1 MCKAFDESGNGYV
14 RSDGCVVTYLQRSTD
29 ARRIYASILNVRTNT
44 DGAKDQG
51 ITYPNGQMQNQL
63 IRETYEEIGLNPA
76 DVAYVEAHGTG
87 TKVGDPQEVNSICD
101 YFCKDRKTP
110 LLIGS
115 VKSNMGHSEPASG
128 VCSIAKLLIAMEAG
142 KLPGNLH
149 FKSPNPDLYGL
160 MDGRMKVVDRNMDW
174 EGGIIGLNSFG
185 FGGANAHVILKS
197 NAKPKS
203 IHSIGDIPRLV
214 LCSGRSEE
222 AIEMMLGEVEVN
234 RDDDELAGMINDIH
248 SKNIPLH
255 YHRGFTLMSADGTN
269 QREVMEFRDEKRPI
283 WFIYAGMGSQW
294 ASMAKEMMQVD
305 VFRQAIN
312 RCADALRPEGVDLVD
327 ILTRS
332 DESKFENILNS
343 FVSIAAVQVAL
354 TDVLRAVGINPD
366 GMMGHSVGELGCAY
380 ADGCFTA
387 EQTVLAAYWRGRS
400 IADTDLSAGAM
411 AAVGL
416 SWEECQERLPKDVI
430 PACHNSVDSVT
441 ISGPVDSINKVV
453 KELSEQ
459 GIFAKAVKSSG
470 YAFHSKY
477 IADAAPKLRKSL
489 DRIIPTPKNR
499 SDRWISSSIPESAWN
514 SSIAKQSSSSYHVN
528 NLLSPVLF
536 HSGLQ
541 HIPKHAICI
550 EIAPHGLLQA
560 ILKRALGS
568 EATVL
573 SLMKRQHANNVQFMM
588 TNIGKLYTA
597 GAQPQIGKLYRPIT
611 YPVGRGTPMLNSRI
625 GWDHSQKWKLCN
637 FGSDSSSGETVVD
650 VNLTKDDDAYLA
662 GHTIDG
668 RVLFPATGYI
678 TLAWKTFAKTRGTT
692 FDRLPVVMDNVVF
705 HRATILPKD
714 GSVKFGLNFFDGTGK
729 FEICEG
735 GSLAVSGVIRVPE
748 DIDMEELPLDP
759 IAYDKKAGLLLERG
773 DVYKELRL
781 RGYDYGGLFRGINK
795 TDSRAN
801 AGELEWANNWISFMD
816 TMLQFSI
823 MGKDMRELYLPTR
836 IERVIINPAK
846 QMSILEQTKD
856 HLDCFMYKDIN
867 VIKSGGVEMRGLRA
881 SLAPRRSGTQASP
894 KMERYTFVPTINTRA
909 LGETTESSKM
919 HAIAAATH
927 LVLENSSGALKLK
940 VAEYI
945 EDRLP
950 ESSNAM
956 LMQEII
962 ESEPTLASDV
972 AIVTNQKSEAYT
984 TFVGDC
990 GVRVVVK
997 DGTKGPIESNCHLA
1011 VGYDLLTINN
1021 GSAILKNLRES
1032 IKDEAF
1038 ILLEEAASTYDR
1050 FKRTKT
1056 MFNELKLNVIS
1067 EQTVDNRVFIL
1078 LRPTIDMAE
1087 REKQIVVVSETNFKW
1102 LEELKESLI
1111 DSETGKYTY
1120 IVCQGEEFF
1129 GAVGFMNCI
1138 KNEAGGRLARM
1149 IFVQDKNVEK
1159 FTFESA
1165 MFAEQLK
1172 KDLIQNVYK
1181 NGTWGTFRHLK
1192 LDSTMGTL
1200 PVEHA
1205 YVNALTKGDLASLK
1219 WIEGPLTLDR
1229 PDSQDARQELC
1240 TVYCAPINFR
1250 DVMLSSGKLA
1260 ADALPGD
1267 LAQQDCILGL
1277 EFSGRDSTGK
1287 RIMAMVQAKSL
1298 ATTCVAPRNMMWEI
1312 PDNWTMEQASTIPC
1326 VYSTVYYA
1334 LVVRGKMK
1342 KGESILIHAGSG
1354 GVGQAAISVALS
1366 GGLNVFTTVGSK
1378 EKREFLKKTFPKVST
1393 SQSRAARMVDNFFS
1407 FLISSPTATSET
1419 RVIHHSSRW

>member
-14 RSDGCVVTYLQRSTD
+14 RSDGCVVTFLQRATD
-29 ARRIYASILNVRTNT
+29 SRRIYATILNVRTNT

-51 ITYPNGQMQNQL
+51 ITFPNGQMQNRL
-63 IRETYEEIGLNPA
+63 IRETYEEIGLNPTE
-76 DVAYVEAHGTG
+76 VTYVEAHGTG
-87 TKVGDPQEVNSICD
+87 TKVGDPQEVNAICD

-142 KLPGNLH
+142 MLPGNLH
-149 FKSPNPDLYGL
+149 YNSPNPDLYGL
-160 MDGRMKVVDRNMDW
+160 MDGRLKVVDRNMEW

-197 NAKPKS
+197 NKKPKLLGT
-203 IHSIGDIPRLV
+203 IGDVPRLTV
-214 LCSGRSEE
+214 CSGRTEE
-222 AIEMMLGEVEVN
+222 AVEQLLAEIETN
-234 RDDDELAGMINDIH
+234 RNDDEFAGLINEIH
-248 SKNIPLH
+248 AKTIPLH
-255 YHRGFTLMSADGTN
+255 YYRGYTVMSADGTN
-269 QREVMEFRDEKRPI
+269 QREVMEHRDEKRPI
-283 WFIYAGMGSQW
+283 WFVYSGMGSQW
-294 ASMAKEMMQVD
+294 ASMAKEMMQID
-305 VFRQAIN
+305 SFRSAIN
-312 RCADALRPEGVDLVD
+312 RCADVLRPEGVDLID

-332 DESKFENILNS
+332 DESKFDNILNS

-354 TDVLRAVGINPD
+354 TDVLRALGISPD
-366 GMMGHSVGELGCAY
+366 GMVGHSVGELGCAY
-380 ADGCFTA
+380 ADGCFTP

-400 IADTDLSAGAM
+400 ILDTDLTPGQM

-441 ISGPVDSINKVV
+441 ISGPTESIDKVV
-453 KELSEQ
+453 KELSDQ

-470 YAFHSKY
+470 IAFHSKY

-489 DRIIPTPKNR
+489 DKIIPSPKNR
-499 SDRWISSSIPESAWN
+499 SEKWISSSIPESAWN
-514 SSIAKQSSSSYHVN
+514 SSIAKQSSSAYHVN

-536 HSGLQ
+536 HSALQ
-541 HIPKHAICI
+541 HVPKHAICI

-560 ILKRALGS
+560 ILKRSLGG
-568 EATVL
+568 ECTNI
-573 SLMKRQHANNVQFMM
+573 SLMKRQHTNNVQFML
-588 TNIGKLYTA
+588 TNIGKLFTA
-597 GAQPQIGKLYRPIT
+597 GAQPMVSRLYRPIS
-611 YPVGRGTPMLNSRI
+611 YPVGRGTPMLNSKI
-625 GWDHSQKWKLCN
+625 GWDHSQKWIVINLS
-637 FGSDSSSGETVVD
+637 GDTTSGETVVD
-650 VNLTKDDDAYLA
+650 VNLSKEDDAYLA

-678 TLAWKTFAKTRGTT
+678 TLAWKTFAKMRGTT
-692 FDRLPVVMDNVVF
+692 YDRLPVVMENIVF

-714 GSVKFGLNFFDGTGK
+714 GSVKFGLNFFDGSGK

-735 GSLAVSGVIRVPE
+735 GSLAVSGTIKVPE
-748 DIDMEELPLDP
+748 NIEMEELPLDP
-759 IAYDKKAGLLLERG
+759 MPYDKKSGLVLERG

-795 TDSRAN
+795 TDTAAN

-823 MGKDMRELYLPTR
+823 MGKDLRELYLPTR
-836 IERVIINPAK
+836 IERVTINPEK
-846 QMSILEQTKD
+846 QTSMLEKTTDK
-856 HLDCFMYKDIN
+856 LDCYMYKDIN

-894 KMERYTFVPTINTRA
+894 KIERYTFVPNTNRRELA
-909 LGETTESSKM
+909 ESSQKSKQN
-919 HAIAAATH
+919 ALSVATH
-927 LVLENSSGALKLK
+927 LVLENSGGALKLK

-950 ESSNAM
+950 EASNAM
-956 LMQEII
+956 YFQDII

-972 AIVTNQKSEAYT
+972 AIVTNQKSDPYT
-984 TFVGDC
+984 QFVGDS
-990 GVRVVVK
+990 GVRVVAK
-997 DGTKGPIESNCHLA
+997 DATKGPIEQNCHLVVA
-1011 VGYDLLTINN
+1011 YDLLTIKN
-1021 GSAILKNLRES
+1021 GSTIMKSLRDSLKE
-1032 IKDEAF
+1032 DAF
-1038 ILLEEAASTYDR
+1038 VLLEETLSAYERIRRGKNIFD
-1050 FKRTKT
+1050 
-1056 MFNELKLNVIS
+1056 ELQLNIVS
-1067 EQTVDNRVFIL
+1067 EQIVENRVYLL
-1078 LRPTIDMAE
+1078 LRPFIDVND
-1087 REKQIVVVSETNFKW
+1087 REKQVVMVTETNFKW
-1102 LEELKESLI
+1102 LEELKEALI
-1111 DSETGKYTY
+1111 DSETGRYTY

-1129 GAVGFMNCI
+1129 GGVGLMNCI
-1138 KNEAGGRLARM
+1138 KNEAGGKLARM
-1149 IFVQDKNVEK
+1149 IFIQDKGIEK
-1159 FTFESA
+1159 FNFNSA
-1165 MFAEQLK
+1165 MFADQLK

-1181 NGTWGTFRHLK
+1181 NGAWGSFRHLR
-1192 LDSTMGTL
+1192 LDNATGATL

-1219 WIEGPLTLDR
+1219 WIEGPLSLDR
-1229 PDSQDARQELC
+1229 PEPKDARNELC
-1240 TVYCAPINFR
+1240 TVYYAPINFR

-1277 EFSGRDSTGK
+1277 EFSGRNANGK

-1298 ATTCVAPRNMMWEI
+1298 ATTCVAPKNMMWDI
-1312 PDNWTMEQASTIPC
+1312 PDTWTMEQASTVPC

-1334 LVVRGKMK
+1334 LVVRGKMR

-1354 GVGQAAISVALS
+1354 GVGQAAISVALQA
-1366 GGLNVFTTVGSK
+1366 GLTVFTTVGSK
-1378 EKREFLKKTFPKVST
+1378 EKREFLKKNFPKV
-1393 SQSRAARMVDNFFS
+1393 RKHLCN
-1407 FLISSPTATSET
+1407 
-1419 RVIHHSSRW
+1419 WK

>member
-1 MCKAFDESGNGYV
+1 MCKAFDEAGNGYV
-14 RSDGCVVTYLQRSTD
+14 RSDGCVVTFLQRSTD
-29 ARRIYASILNVRTNT
+29 SRRIYATILNVRTNT

-51 ITYPNGQMQNQL
+51 ITFPNGQMQNRL

-76 DVAYVEAHGTG
+76 EVSYVEAHGTG

-142 KLPGNLH
+142 MLPGNLH
-149 FKSPNPDLYGL
+149 FNSPNPDLYGL
-160 MDGRMKVVDRNMDW
+160 MDGRMKVVDRNMEW

-197 NAKPKS
+197 NKKPKTVGTL
-203 IHSIGDIPRLV
+203 GDTPRLTV
-214 LCSGRSEE
+214 CSGRTEE
-222 AIEMMLGEVEVN
+222 AVEMLLSEIEAN
-234 RDDDELAGMINDIH
+234 RNDDEFMGLVNEIH
-248 SKNIPLH
+248 VKNIPLH
-255 YHRGFTLMSADGTN
+255 YFRGYTVMNADGSN
-269 QREVMEFRDEKRPI
+269 QREVTEHRDEKRPI
-283 WFIYAGMGSQW
+283 WFIYSGMGSQW
-294 ASMAKEMMQVD
+294 ASMAKEMMTLD
-305 VFRQAIN
+305 AFRTAIN
-312 RCADALRPEGVDLVD
+312 RCADVLRPEGVDLID

-332 DESKFENILNS
+332 DEARFDNILNS

-354 TDVLRAVGINPD
+354 TDVLRSLGISPD
-366 GMMGHSVGELGCAY
+366 GMVGHSVGELGCAY
-380 ADGCFTA
+380 ADGCFTP

-400 IADTDLSAGAM
+400 ILDTDLTPGQM

-441 ISGPVDSINKVV
+441 ISGPTESIDKVV
-453 KELSEQ
+453 KELSDQ
-459 GIFAKAVKSSG
+459 GVFAKAVKSSG
-470 YAFHSKY
+470 IAFHSKY

-489 DRIIPTPKNR
+489 DKIIPTPKNR
-499 SDRWISSSIPESAWN
+499 SERWISSSIPESAWN

-536 HSGLQ
+536 HSALQ

-560 ILKRALGS
+560 ILKRSLGG
-568 EATVL
+568 ECANI
-573 SLMKRQHANNVQFMM
+573 SLMKRQHTNNVQFMLM
-588 TNIGKLYTA
+588 NIGKLFTA
-597 GAQPQIGKLYRPIT
+597 GAQPTISRLYRPIS
-611 YPVGRGTPMLNSRI
+611 YPVGRGTPMLNSKI
-625 GWDHSQKWKLCN
+625 GWDHSQKWYIMDPAN
-637 FGSDSSSGETVVD
+637 DTTSGETVVD
-650 VNLTKDDDAYLA
+650 INLSKEEDAYLA

-678 TLAWKTFAKTRGTT
+678 TLAWKTFAKMRGST
-692 FDRLPVVMDNVVF
+692 FDRLPVVMENVVF

-714 GSVKFGLNFFDGTGK
+714 GAVKFGLNFFDGTGK

-735 GSLAVSGVIRVPE
+735 GSLAMSGVIKVPE
-748 DIDMEELPLDP
+748 DIEMEELPLDP
-759 IAYDKKAGLLLERG
+759 MTYDKKSGLLLERG

-781 RGYDYGGLFRGINK
+781 RGYDYGGIFRGINK
-795 TDSRAN
+795 TDSCAN

-823 MGKDMRELYLPTR
+823 MGKDLRELYLPTR
-836 IERVIINPAK
+836 IERIVINPEK
-846 QMSILEQTKD
+846 QMTMLEKTTDK
-856 HLDCFMYKDIN
+856 LDCYMYKDIN

-881 SLAPRRSGTQASP
+881 SLAPRRSGTQAAP
-894 KMERYTFVPTINTRA
+894 KMERYTFVPNINRRELAESTQKSKQNA
-909 LGETTESSKM
+909 LSV
-919 HAIAAATH
+919 ATH
-927 LVLENSSGALKLK
+927 LVLENSAGALKMK
-940 VAEYI
+940 VVEYL

-950 ESSNAM
+950 EASNAM
-956 LMQEII
+956 FLQDVI

-972 AIVTNQKSEAYT
+972 AIVTNQKSEPYT
-984 TFVGDC
+984 QFVGDS

-997 DGTKGPIESNCHLA
+997 DATKGPIEQNCHLA
-1011 VGYDLLTINN
+1011 VAYDLLTVAN
-1021 GSAILKNLRES
+1021 GDAILKSLSES
-1032 IKDEAF
+1032 IKEEAF
-1038 ILLEEAASTYDR
+1038 ILLEESSSAYDR
-1050 FKRTKT
+1050 IRRSKNVFD
-1056 MFNELKLNVIS
+1056 ELRLNIVS
-1067 EQTVDNRVFIL
+1067 EQTVENRVYLL
-1078 LRPTIDMAE
+1078 LRPWLDINE
-1087 REKQIVVVSETNFKW
+1087 REKQIVFVTEANFKW
-1102 LEELKESLI
+1102 LEELKEALI

-1129 GAVGFMNCI
+1129 GAVGLMNCI

-1149 IFVQDKNVEK
+1149 MFIQDKGIEK
-1159 FTFESA
+1159 FSFKSA

-1181 NGTWGTFRHLK
+1181 NGTWGSFRHMR
-1192 LDSTMGTL
+1192 LDNAIGATL

-1219 WIEGPLTLDR
+1219 WIEGPLSLDR
-1229 PDSQDARQELC
+1229 PDVKDSRVELC
-1240 TVYCAPINFR
+1240 TVYYAPINFR

-1277 EFSGRDSTGK
+1277 EFSGRSANGQ

-1298 ATTCVAPRNMMWEI
+1298 ATTCVAPKNMMWAI
-1312 PDNWTMEQASTIPC
+1312 PDNWTMEQASTVPC

-1334 LVVRGKMK
+1334 LVVRGKMR

-1354 GVGQAAISVALS
+1354 GVGQAAISVALHA
-1366 GGLNVFTTVGSK
+1366 GLTVFTTVGSK
-1378 EKREFLKKTFPKVST
+1378 DKREFLKKTFPKVK
-1393 SQSRAARMVDNFFS
+1393 VFY
-1407 FLISSPTATSET
+1407 FLNLFQF
-1419 RVIHHSSRW
+1419 